1 LSFASSGGRSLSRQ
15 GRLDPPTE
23 AGRAASILTL
33 SVIKKIVSSGQT
45 DADRAALDFAIEH
58 GIPHG
63 GWCPKGR
70 LAEDDCIDA
79 R

>member
-1 LSFASSGGRSLSRQ
+1 
-15 GRLDPPTE
+15 
-23 AGRAASILTL
+23 
-33 SVIKKIVSSGQT
+33 VIKKIVSSGQT

-70 LAEDDCIDA
+70 LTEDDCIDA

>member
-1 LSFASSGGRSLSRQ
+1 
-15 GRLDPPTE
+15 
-23 AGRAASILTL
+23 
-33 SVIKKIVSSGQT
+33 VIKKIVSSGQT

-58 GIPHG
+58 GIPHR

-70 LAEDDCIDA
+70 LAEDDRIDA